1 MAIDAIPRST
11 GRDIQIN
18 IRINAAIDFGPA
30 RSNHKE
36 CYVLIR
42 SVDHVMAITLPRR
55 VSRAVARGEFLLSAI
70 INQAGTTRQD
80 IDTFILCAVV
90 MPL

>member
-11 GRDIQIN
+11 GRNVQIN

-30 RSNHKE
+30 RSDQKE

-42 SVDHVMAITLPRR
+42 SDDHVMAIIIPRP
-55 VSRAVARGEFLLSAI
+55 VSRAVARGELLLSI
-70 INQAGTTRQD
+70 INEAGTARQD